1 MVLSKKQKVLIVDYG
16 MGNLRSVYGALK
28 YFGVEPKVSDN
39 PEDIKK
45 ADKIIIPGVG
55 AFGKAVEN
63 LKAKGLFIPLG
74 SEMDRGKK
82 IFLGIC
88 LGLQVLFEESEE
100 SEGVKGFGV
109 IKGKVLSLRRI
120 SDKIRIPNM
129 GWAETQIIPQKKE
142 GGRGKEKKREE
153 KEKESVE
160 EEGKTNSS
168 VGVLFRGLSQKEYF
182 YYLHSYFVAPE
193 DRSVVTA
200 ELVSDNIRFTS
211 SVQKGNIFGTQFHP
225 EKSGEKGLKVIENF
239 LKI

>member
-1 MVLSKKQKVLIVDYG
+1 MGVIKNQKVLIVDYG
-16 MGNLRSVYGALK
+16 MGNLRSVYGAFR
-28 YFGVEPKVSDN
+28 YFGVEPKVSDD
-39 PEDIKK
+39 PKDIKT

-63 LKAKGLFIPLG
+63 LKKKGLFYPLG
-74 SEMDRGKK
+74 EEMVKGKK

-100 SEGVKGFGV
+100 SEGIKGFGV
-109 IKGKVLSLRRI
+109 IKGKVLNLRRI

-129 GWAETQIIPQKKE
+129 GWAETRIITQAEEKKE
-142 GGRGKEKKREE
+142 KEKEGEEKKGEAREE
-153 KEKESVE
+153 KETE
-160 EEGKTNSS
+160 KTSS

-193 DRSVVTA
+193 EKSVVTA

-211 SVQKGNIFGTQFHP
+211 SVQKENIFGTQFHP
-225 EKSGEKGLKVIENF
+225 EKSGEKGLKIIENF